1 MAQEIERK
9 FLVLNE
15 DFKAL
20 SQRSF
25 RIAQGYLS
33 VDPARTVRVRLKDDQ
48 GYLTVKGSSD
58 PAGLSRYEWEKS
70 IPADEAKELLRLC
83 LPGLIDKTRYLVAA
97 GPHTYEVDVFYGENE
112 GLTVAELELA
122 HSDETFER
130 PDWLGREVTGDI
142 RYYNAHLARHP
153 YREWKEEA

>member
-15 DFKAL
+15 DFKTL
-20 SQRSF
+20 SHRFF

-33 VDPARTVRVRLKDDQ
+33 IDPARTVRVRLKDGQ
-48 GYLTVKGSSD
+48 GHLTVKGLSD

-70 IPADEAKELLRLC
+70 IPADEAKELLHLC

-97 GPHTYEVDVFYGENE
+97 GPHTYEVDVFHGENE

-142 RYYNAHLARHP
+142 RYYNAYLARHP
-153 YREWKEEA
+153 YREWKEEV